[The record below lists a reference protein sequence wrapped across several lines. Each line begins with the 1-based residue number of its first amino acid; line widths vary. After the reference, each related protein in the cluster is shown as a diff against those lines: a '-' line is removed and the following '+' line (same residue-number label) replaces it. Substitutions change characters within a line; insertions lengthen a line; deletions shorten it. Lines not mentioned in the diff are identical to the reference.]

1 MRWPRRVAAQP
12 YSVVAHG
19 GLGCLP
25 LARDNAHR
33 VPAPSPRAQLLPWRA
48 RAGASSRLL
57 HPVWCEAPRVG
68 RSLPATPSTASPSWR
83 WSILLGDRSPGSAPD
98 DG

>member
-1 MRWPRRVAAQP
+1 M
-12 YSVVAHG
+12 G
-19 GLGCLP
+19 
-25 LARDNAHR
+25 
-33 VPAPSPRAQLLPWRA
+33 A

-68 RSLPATPSTASPSWR
+68 RVLPATPSNASPSWR